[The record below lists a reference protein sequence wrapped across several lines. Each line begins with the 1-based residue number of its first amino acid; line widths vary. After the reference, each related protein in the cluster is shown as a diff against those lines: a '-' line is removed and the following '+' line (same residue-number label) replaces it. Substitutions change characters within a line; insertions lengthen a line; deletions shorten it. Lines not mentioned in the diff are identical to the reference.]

1 MKAPEEE
8 SYKPMNYGFDYKSSH
23 QKTIDELDEEGF
35 IYNASFYE
43 EANTYII
50 KKESDLQVNFSKI
63 KNGEKYFDKYDEF
76 KKNELNNDKDYIKII
91 THHMGAVQKAQK
103 IKKFFQENDK
113 QKEKMKRY
121 KQIKGLKYN
130 TFKFRINIIQLSVIF
145 LSIILTFLESLQ
157 NLLNIKDITFSII
170 PIIISGYISF
180 VTAMSRFL
188 KYEDTK
194 ETLIKLD
201 EKQSFIISRL
211 TLREIRLRKML
222 PITRFTIQDKINE
235 IIELDFDKD
244 GLDEMITQTYQE
256 YDINMSYTDKLYYKK
271 IWLEMK
277 EKDVYQKGNSKNLQK
292 LEKQIKKMYDNDSDS
307 DIDNDSDNDSD
318 NDNDNETENQNNLN
332 P

>member
-1 MKAPEEE
+1 MIPSEED
-8 SYKPMNYGFDYKSSH
+8 SYKPMNYDFDYKLSH
-23 QKTIDELDEEGF
+23 QKTIDQLDEEGF

-43 EANTYII
+43 EINTYII
-50 KKESDLQVNFSKI
+50 KKEPDLKEKFSKI
-63 KNGEKYFDKYDEF
+63 KGGEKYFGKYDEF
-76 KKNELNNDKDYIKII
+76 KKNEMNNNEKYVKII

-103 IKKFFQENDK
+103 IKKFIQENDK
-113 QKEKMKRY
+113 QKEKMKRC

-130 TFKFRINIIQLSVIF
+130 HFKFRINIIQLSVIF

-157 NLLNIKDITFSII
+157 NILNIKDITFSII

-194 ETLIKLD
+194 ETLVKLD
-201 EKQSFIISRL
+201 EKQSFIISKL

-244 GLDEMITQTYQE
+244 GLDEMVTQTYQE

-271 IWLEMK
+271 NWLEMK
-277 EKDVYQKGNSKNLQK
+277 EKDVYQQGNSKKLQK
-292 LEKQIKKMYDNDSDS
+292 LEKEIKKLYEN
-307 DIDNDSDNDSD
+307 NKE
-318 NDNDNETENQNNLN
+318 NENENENEHENNEDQNENILHV
-332 P
+332 